1 MKHLNESQIA
11 LASRG
16 DLAGLDRLQARLHT
30 AVCKTCSDRIS
41 EYKKD
46 QARVKSA
53 VAAFELPRSM
63 KWNDLEGEMFAN
75 IRLGLEVEEIHRGA
89 GQMSPVVVQTEAMS
103 WRGLAAAAA
112 MTAIVITGWFLTG
125 PGAQSYLRHGPTAVA
140 QVRSG
145 AVVLRGDE
153 HGVGLE
159 HRGTGL
165 MLRNVSAPP
174 GRFEVS
180 LDGSVRA
187 SAVDQDSGQ
196 VTVSQV
202 YVE

>member
-1 MKHLNESQIA
+1 MKHLDESQIA

-16 DLAGLDRLQARLHT
+16 DLSGFANLRARLHLT
-30 AVCKTCSDRIS
+30 FCKTCRDRVA
-41 EYKKD
+41 EYRQD
-46 QARVKSA
+46 QQRVKSA

-63 KWNDLEGEMFAN
+63 KWDELEAEMFGN
-75 IRLGLEVEEIHRGA
+75 IRLGLEVEEIHRDA
-89 GQMSPVVVQTEAMS
+89 GQVSPVVVQHEAMS
-103 WRGLAAAAA
+103 WRGLAAAGA

-125 PGAQSYLRHGPTAVA
+125 PGAQSYLRHGPSAIA

-159 HRGTGL
+159 NRGTGL
-165 MLRNVSAPP
+165 MLRNVSAPA